1 MKDQDKT
8 ILVWDTI
15 FYTEDKEGK
24 VQKYRPTDKL
34 DFSHIAEYVE
44 MKDLVPIKETDE
56 VTNTGRNLGKRIDL
70 CETWLNV
77 SDTWVK
83 ARISRTENGD
93 LEVYIEDSETHFPL
107 GTCVQGYNDE
117 IIISKYETT
126 FNNGS

>member
-15 FYTEDKEGK
+15 FYTEDKEGNI
-24 VQKYRPTDKL
+24 QKYRPADKC
-34 DFSHIAEYVE
+34 DFSHLATDGIE
-44 MKDLVPIKETDE
+44 MEDLVPIEETD
-56 VTNTGRNLGKRIDL
+56 TGRNLGKRIDL

-93 LEVYIEDSETHFPL
+93 LEVYIEDSEKHFPL

-117 IIISKYETT
+117 IIITKND
-126 FNNGS
+126 F